1 VTQPDCIF
9 CKIVR
14 KEIPSNLVYQDADVT
29 AFRDL
34 NPQAP
39 VHVLIVPNAHVDNTE
54 ALSPEHDAATGAV
67 IRAAR
72 EVARLENVAERGYRL
87 VVNTGRDANNTV
99 AHLHVHLL
107 GGRQFDW
114 PPG

>member
-1 VTQPDCIF
+1 VAQPDCIF
-9 CKIVR
+9 CKIVAG
-14 KEIPSNLVYQDADVT
+14 EIPAGVVYKNDQVT

-54 ALSPEHDAATGAV
+54 ALSPEHDASTGAV

-72 EVARLENVAERGYRL
+72 EIARLENVAERGYRL
-87 VVNTGRDANNTV
+87 VFNTGRDANNTV
-99 AHLHVHLL
+99 AHLHLHFLA
-107 GGRQFDW
+107 GRSFSW

>member
-9 CKIVR
+9 CKIVVG
-14 KEIPSNLVYQDADVT
+14 EIPADVVYKNDQVT

-34 NPQAP
+34 NPQSP

-54 ALSPEHDAATGAV
+54 ALEPAHDASTGAV
-67 IRAAR
+67 VRAAR
-72 EVARLENVAERGYRL
+72 EIARLTGVSQSGYRL
-87 VVNTGRDANNTV
+87 VINTGRDANNTV
-99 AHLHVHLL
+99 AHLHLHLL
-107 GGRQFDW
+107 GGRAFNW